1 MPPKRVKSGSAPGA
15 AAAGGNKTWESGLAA
30 AQFEEDSWK
39 ADISLVV
46 GVRTEDEENIKALV
60 LAVQLPVRRSFTVI
74 TWDATLEKIHELG
87 NPKAKK
93 PKDVPVFY
101 EVLESAK
108 AVLDAG
114 EELPAHLLGKVV
126 KFQLLVAKA
135 NDLQRR
141 MTEQRAPEEKGKGKS
156 RAGSPSKEKG
166 GAAAKAAGKGEKG
179 KKVSEPPAPAKE
191 TKLKRRG
198 EGEETSKCIEDEP
211 VDGPQLYVLMVG
223 FLQPQLVAALDLL
236 GVRVSNIIRVSS
248 ASSIGRDRIQQEP
261 LNEPAAERTPTPQDQ
276 AAESDSVRV
285 QAQLARFWKYLDPVL
300 SSGPPRSS
308 LWDVSRLEHAV
319 SEERPDPDSTQV
331 LLTFGMRVFEGVAC
345 LIYDCLD
352 WRRQHLHY
360 LSCLRLLQV
369 PTVAVA
375 RGNAPS
381 RQDSPGQANVRP
393 DPQTPASKRKP
404 VPEESAAVAPPV
416 VTLECDMRYY
426 RDLLDLFPPETVSV
440 PLILHCLREQ
450 VVATQEQIPPPSAVR
465 SKPRAHGLD
474 PSLADHMIRA
484 ALSLGLSEEEEEK
497 LRADF
502 GVEDC
507 GQQKKELQHPLL
519 FNSQDERSMRLQQ
532 LSVHCGPDPVQ
543 VEAEMLRGSPLWRS
557 LRCTPPQSETRR
569 LARAQELLHFCTDE
583 SLSWAEVEWAF
594 WQFVFESMHLTQE
607 EGRGLGMGVGP
618 KPPPIIPWNDPAS
631 FIRQIRTRA
640 AQSTEEHANRDLES
654 RYDPAG
660 SELNKEDG
668 GPVKWSSRV
677 EMADI
682 QGTRV
687 RSLRD
692 WQFAEHH
699 NPSVFPQVL
708 QNACENYRSVDML
721 HGVQDKAVFLVCHNP
736 MSPERQ
742 SREFWDMALHTDVGF
757 RKYLAHVA
765 ESISEWTNQEEARR
779 LAQQEEREAERL
791 NAPTPSEHSRAS
803 RKRSRGSPRRT
814 TASPVKSPCPEEPAP
829 ELHIRQDSLK
839 AWKMEQDRQREEE
852 LAKKAKKEKERKSG
866 SKGGDR
872 SPSSRA
878 SKKTPSANR
887 RKKQEAQKTPEPA
900 APPEDGRTEPQLP
913 VEEPRGFT
921 GYSMGGDLIQVWGSA
936 QSLFPSDGGCIR
948 VESTQFIQGSTMVKV
963 CVTKDRHEFFIHV
976 TEPRRDGRGEGD
988 DIVAVEGGAEQ
999 DKRPVSKFGS
1009 FSAQLENGIRLSYS
1023 YHGPSGETAEEKDP
1037 TLASVLDIRPPPTP
1051 SPVPSS
1057 ATSRSPSGKRLKSPS
1072 KGTRTKGSTPPLVPT
1087 EREAPRERETQGT
1100 PQYTQGGKEKPALPE
1115 SSGTF
1120 PEQPP
1125 LRCLNTCT
1133 PHGLLVQFLSARAE
1147 GVEGGPQGVMV
1158 RQSFPALRQSRGLG
1172 GDLTLSLEHSRLITS
1187 QGTVIKYLRDSS
1199 TQVLF
1204 ADGTVSSSPDTGP
1217 VGKPPPDPPAQEEE
1231 VKGQRSEIR
1240 ELVEKKGKLSSKPSM
1255 AATATVKLEG
1265 VELSDSDR
1273 TANQGGAKQDGPE
1286 QGGATRSCDR
1296 TWVTTA
1302 PSGLRVATTGNRA
1315 VQTQPLMACKA
1326 TDLMTGTVL
1335 ITREDRVLLVLE
1347 EGGSLTVE
1355 HADGTRITTFYRET
1369 EVPLSADHLETGEEV
1384 VTVTRKQKLVKVECE
1399 GFVTVMMSCE
1409 EGACS
1414 AEFGEETVI
1423 TAHPNGSYQV
1433 FPSAGGLLCIDE
1445 DGTATYTSHPGHSS
1459 AQTPAGQKAELQP
1472 GCYTMRHTA
1481 TVVCEA
1487 LDPEGNLFQV
1497 MVDGETSAVVSSR
1510 EDFLEEERQ
1519 EEEGEEDEEEE
1530 EGDSE
1535 SAKLLKFPCVR
1546 YKEHSPR
1553 FFVVHEDG
1561 SGVELLHYSDVEDF
1575 LCSANSDPTV
1585 AVLKEPIPELQGVWG
1600 ITVLRPCAK
1609 DVWSRWLTPKPSD
1622 DIIPTNLRSRR
1633 WDTFPARERRTP
1645 GPPFGSTLGRG
1656 LYLKDRPAPRP
1667 PAPLLTCP
1675 EVLEVRQLIQYQP
1688 ISSRLRS
1695 RLQRRLQKYLEHLLE
1710 RELLWEEAQLKE
1722 PRTEEEKV
1730 HATDLLQLVLSFPD
1744 SESPADTMQRR
1755 LSTVDV
1761 ASLYT
1766 HSISSV
1772 LQEDTVTHLK
1782 GPEVELR
1789 DSCSGE
1795 QEESLWASR
1804 IEQYRRELREVEECR
1819 WALRNRV
1826 IPPYFSSDIYRAFA
1840 PAEQVPD
1847 MKSLSMELPP
1857 FPRQR
1862 ENTEIQEFHRDAP
1875 DPASRRP
1882 SNPTPSHAAGGEAP
1896 SQERPTNP
1904 TPQAAAPPRPPS
1916 ASGNSHTL
1924 RPQTEQDQTPVAP
1937 GPRDPIPDH
1946 SPQERMCVPVC
1957 GPSSQTEG
1965 HSGRTAAGHRTWALD
1980 VAGNPRKE
1988 RVRLPSA
1995 ILSTKPSSRPNQRFL
2010 SVEEPVR
2017 RKVRT
2022 VSVLGSQLNGHVPT
2036 PPRGFQLLP
2045 AEVDFGVL
2053 REGYTYSVTVMMK
2066 NVGVDSCRFSV
2077 KQPPP
2082 ATGLKVI
2089 YTPGPVAAGM
2099 KTDLQVEL
2107 FAMATG
2113 LQDPEEEGAVSYYI
2127 QIHTETEILYLPASA
2142 TVLPGDLYDS
2152 RARVGGAK
2160 VQVGGAKV
2168 RLVSTTPSV
2177 QRGVVRPHRRPSP
2190 PDEELP

>member
-1 MPPKRVKSGSAPGA
+1 MC
-15 AAAGGNKTWESGLAA
+15 L
-30 AQFEEDSWK
+30 QDSWK

-46 GVRTEDEENIKALV
+46 GARTEDEENIKALV

-198 EGEETSKCIEDEP
+198 EGEETSKCIACVC

-319 SEERPDPDSTQV
+319 SEERPDPDSTQA

-404 VPEESAAVAPPV
+404 VPEESTAVAPPV

-507 GQQKKELQHPLL
+507 GQQKKELQRPLL
-519 FNSQDERSMRLQQ
+519 FNSHDERSMRLQQ

-543 VEAEMLRGSPLWRS
+543 VEVEMLRGSPLWRS

-607 EGRGLGMGVGP
+607 EGRPGNGVSVP
-618 KPPPIIPWNDPAS
+618 
-631 FIRQIRTRA
+631 Q
-640 AQSTEEHANRDLES
+640 
-654 RYDPAG
+654 
-660 SELNKEDG
+660 EDG
-668 GPVKWSSRV
+668 GAVKWSSRV

-682 QGTRV
+682 RGTRV

-699 NPSVFPQVL
+699 DPSVFPQVL

-814 TASPVKSPCPEEPAP
+814 TAAASPVKSPCPEEPAP

-921 GYSMGGDLIQVWGSA
+921 GYSMGGDLIQVWGST

-963 CVTKDRHEFFIHV
+963 CVTKDRHQFFIHV
-976 TEPRRDGRGEGD
+976 TEPRRDGGGEGD

-1037 TLASVLDIRPPPTP
+1037 TLASVLDIRPPPPPPP
-1051 SPVPSS
+1051 SPP
-1057 ATSRSPSGKRLKSPS
+1057 APPPA
-1072 KGTRTKGSTPPLVPT
+1072 PPLGNASNPPPKGPAPRGAPHPLSRQREKLQ
-1087 EREAPRERETQGT
+1087 ERERRRGPHNTLRGVKRNLRCRRVLEHSQ
-1100 PQYTQGGKEKPALPE
+1100 
-1115 SSGTF
+1115 SS
-1120 PEQPP
+1120 P

-1133 PHGLLVQFLSARAE
+1133 PHGLLVQFLSARAA
-1147 GVEGGPQGVMV
+1147 GRAG
-1158 RQSFPALRQSRGLG
+1158 AW

-1240 ELVEKKGKLSSKPSM
+1240 EPVEKKGKLSSKPSM

-1326 TDLMTGTVL
+1326 TDPMTGTVL

-1561 SGVELLHYSDVEDF
+1561 SGVELLRCSDVEDF

-1688 ISSRLRS
+1688 ISSQLRRRLE
-1695 RLQRRLQKYLEHLLE
+1695 RRLQKYLEHLLE

-1730 HATDLLQLVLSFPD
+1730 HATDLLQLVLSLPD

-1840 PAEQVPD
+1840 PAEQ
-1847 MKSLSMELPP
+1847 
-1857 FPRQR
+1857 
-1862 ENTEIQEFHRDAP
+1862 AG
-1875 DPASRRP
+1875 RRP

-1904 TPQAAAPPRPPS
+1904 TPRLRPHPAPS

-1946 SPQERMCVPVC
+1946 SPQERTCVPVC

-2017 RKVRT
+2017 RK
-2022 VSVLGSQLNGHVPT
+2022 
-2036 PPRGFQLLP
+2036 LLP

-2142 TVLPGDLYDS
+2142 NILS
-2152 RARVGGAK
+2152 C
-2160 VQVGGAKV
+2160 
-2168 RLVSTTPSV
+2168 
-2177 QRGVVRPHRRPSP
+2177 
-2190 PDEELP
+2190 